1 MAGKK
6 GWKIA
11 MKLSDHSLAEDL
23 FHTIPVLHD
32 QLVKPFESMFREE
45 LSPMQFYTLI
55 ALHRNHCMTMT
66 ELACHFGISKQQMT
80 KIINNL
86 VDLEIVCRIP
96 DPADR
101 RLVKIR
107 PTKKAFSYIQKY
119 QEEIC
124 RQILCSLHQLDERDL
139 QDLSDAL
146 GVIYTILPKLSFQN
160 RMEEEK
166 DHLLETAQKIPSA

>member
-1 MAGKK
+1 MEGKK

-32 QLVKPFESMFREE
+32 QLVKPFES
-45 LSPMQFYTLI
+45 
-55 ALHRNHCMTMT
+55 TMT